1 MVTIYCRCR
10 CRCPSAKVSPGG
22 TPPGQPL
29 PAPIAEGMLRS
40 SSRRNSRSSRNAMSL
55 RVFFFASLLICGLSF
70 GFMDFQAVS
79 GFQKTAL
86 PFLFVVTSL
95 TCFVIALGWL
105 LGNIRKWQRNSLG
118 GRRSRSGGGDSSSG
132 GGGADWPSSWSTDYG
147 SGDCGGGGSC
157 GGGGDGGG
165 GGGGD

>member
-1 MVTIYCRCR
+1 
-10 CRCPSAKVSPGG
+10 
-22 TPPGQPL
+22 
-29 PAPIAEGMLRS
+29 
-40 SSRRNSRSSRNAMSL
+40 MSL

-70 GFMDFQAVS
+70 SFMDFEAVS

-86 PFLFVVTSL
+86 PFLFAVTFL

-105 LGNIRKWQRNSLG
+105 LWNIQKWQPNSFG

-132 GGGADWPSSWSTDYG
+132 GCGADWPSSWSTDYG
-147 SGDCGGGGSC
+147 SGDGGGSC

-165 GGGGD
+165 GCGD